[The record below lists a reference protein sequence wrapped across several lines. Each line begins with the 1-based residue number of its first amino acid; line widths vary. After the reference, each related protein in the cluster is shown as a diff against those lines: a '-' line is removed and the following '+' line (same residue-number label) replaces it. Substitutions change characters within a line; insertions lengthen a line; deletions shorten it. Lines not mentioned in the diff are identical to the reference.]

1 MRMLSVAPTFVVSN
15 VDATVEWYVKEL
27 GFHAFPFP
35 QSPPYVFAI
44 LQRDAVEIMLMKIEG
59 YQKPDLTPLRPAGL
73 WDAYFRIDNVV
84 GFYQSFRDKPYLWR
98 PLKTQP
104 YGDTEFELRDPNG
117 YILAFSGV
125 VEEA

>member
-1 MRMLSVAPTFVVSN
+1 MRLRSAAPTFVVSN
-15 VDATVEWYVKEL
+15 VDATVDWYVREL

-44 LQRDAVEIMLMKIEG
+44 LQRDGAELMLMKIEG
-59 YQKPDLTPLRPAGL
+59 YVKPDLTPLRPAGL
-73 WDAYFRIDNVV
+73 WDAYIRMDGVTD
-84 GFYQSFRDKPYLWR
+84 FYRSFRDKPYLWR

-117 YILAFSGV
+117 YIIVFSG
-125 VEEA
+125 